1 MAFGKT
7 DKNLNE
13 DRYLAMGSR
22 PILLFSIG
30 TSFAAIASLLIG
42 GCGSSNAPSAT
53 VPSGTSNAAAIDV
66 KFDRQILNDFAD
78 KVVIPNNNL
87 FAEKAKALSQ
97 SIDEMVK
104 APNSKTLKAS
114 QEAWVVARSAWEQT
128 ECFGFGPADSLGYDG
143 ALDTWPINET
153 DFKAMLKS
161 GQSMTADSVSK
172 MKETEKGFHVIEYL
186 LFGNEKSRKP
196 TDLSQRDLKYLQ
208 LLGANFTKV
217 ASDLAISW
225 SKGIEGKPAYREVL
239 TTAGASENTIY
250 PTLQAGAEEM
260 IQGMLDS
267 LDEVANEKMGRTFEE
282 KAPKLAESRFSFNTL
297 ADMKSNLQGSQNVYL
312 GSFPDANT
320 SGKSLSSF
328 IAQAKPELDSKVK
341 AEFKSAMDA
350 MNQIP
355 APFEK
360 AILDPKAADSIKTA
374 QAAINA
380 VRETIEKQVK
390 PLVVQ
395 S

>member
-1 MAFGKT
+1 MGLRPVQFFARHFSVSA
-7 DKNLNE
+7 
-13 DRYLAMGSR
+13 LA
-22 PILLFSIG
+22 LLFIS
-30 TSFAAIASLLIG
+30 
-42 GCGSSNAPSAT
+42 GCGNSVTPSTIAPPSTSQALAT
-53 VPSGTSNAAAIDV
+53 NV
-66 KFDRQILNDFAD
+66 KFDPQILSDFTD

-87 FAEKAKALSQ
+87 FAERAKALSQ
-97 SIDEMVK
+97 AIDAMVK
-104 APNSKTLKAS
+104 SPNSETLKAS
-114 QEAWVVARSAWEQT
+114 QNAWIEARAAWEQT

-161 GQSMTADSVSK
+161 NQSMTSESVSK

-186 LFGNEKSRKP
+186 LFGHEKGRKL
-196 TDLSQRDLKYLQ
+196 TDLGQRDLKYLQ
-208 LLGANFTKV
+208 LLGADFAKV
-217 ASDLAISW
+217 ASDLATSW

-239 TTAGASENTIY
+239 ATAGVTDNKTY

-267 LDEVANEKMGRTFEE
+267 LDEVANEKMGKTFEE

-297 ADMKSNLQGSQNVYL
+297 TDMKSNLQGSQNVYL
-312 GSFPDANT
+312 GSFPEANT
-320 SGKSLSSF
+320 SGKSLSTF
-328 IAQAKPELDSKVK
+328 IAQVKPELDSKVK
-341 AEFKSAMDA
+341 EEFKSAMDA
-350 MNQIP
+350 MNRIP

>member
-1 MAFGKT
+1 MGLRSVQLFA
-7 DKNLNE
+7 
-13 DRYLAMGSR
+13 RHVSVSALA
-22 PILLFSIG
+22 LLFMS
-30 TSFAAIASLLIG
+30 
-42 GCGSSNAPSAT
+42 GCGNSIAPSAIA
-53 VPSGTSNAAAIDV
+53 PPITSQAVATNV
-66 KFDRQILNDFAD
+66 KFDPQILSDFTD

-87 FAEKAKALSQ
+87 FAERATALAQ
-97 SIDEMVK
+97 AIDGMVK
-104 APNSKTLKAS
+104 SPNSETLKVS
-114 QEAWVVARSAWEQT
+114 QNAWIDARAAWEQT

-143 ALDTWPINET
+143 SLDTWPINET

-161 GQSMTADSVSK
+161 DKTMTAESVSQ

-186 LFGNEKSRKP
+186 LFGNDKSRKP
-196 TDLSQRDLKYLQ
+196 TDLGQRDLKYLQ
-208 LLGANFTKV
+208 LLGADFAKV
-217 ASDLAISW
+217 ASDLATSW

-239 TTAGASENTIY
+239 ATAGESNNKIY
-250 PTLQAGAEEM
+250 PTLQSGAEEM
-260 IQGMLDS
+260 VQGMLDS
-267 LDEVANEKMGRTFEE
+267 LDEVANEKMGKTFEE

-320 SGKSLSSF
+320 SGKSLSTF
-328 IAQAKPELDSKVK
+328 VAQAKPELDSKVK

-360 AILDPKAADSIKTA
+360 TILDPNAADAIKTA
-374 QAAINA
+374 QAAINS
-380 VRETIEKQVK
+380 VRETIETQVK
-390 PLVVQ
+390 PLLVQ

>member
-1 MAFGKT
+1 MTSDKT
-7 DKNLNE
+7 DKSLNE
-13 DRYLAMGSR
+13 DRYLAMGLR
-22 PILLFSIG
+22 PIQLFSRHFSVSALALLFIS
-30 TSFAAIASLLIG
+30 
-42 GCGSSNAPSAT
+42 GCGNSSAPSAIAP
-53 VPSGTSNAAAIDV
+53 PSTSQAVATNI
-66 KFDRQILNDFAD
+66 KFDPQILSDFTD

-87 FAEKAKALSQ
+87 FAERAKALSQ
-97 SIDEMVK
+97 AIDGMVK
-104 APNSKTLKAS
+104 SPNSETLKAS
-114 QEAWVVARSAWEQT
+114 QNAWIEARAAWEQT

-143 ALDTWPINET
+143 SLDTWPINET

-161 GQSMTADSVSK
+161 GKPMTAESVSQ

-186 LFGNEKSRKP
+186 LFGNDKSRKP
-196 TDLSQRDLKYLQ
+196 TDLGQRDLKYLQ
-208 LLGANFTKV
+208 LLGADFAKV
-217 ASDLAISW
+217 ASDLATSW

-239 TTAGASENTIY
+239 ATAGVSNNKTY

-260 IQGMLDS
+260 VQGMLDS
-267 LDEVANEKMGRTFEE
+267 LDEVANEKMGKTFEE

-297 ADMKSNLQGSQNVYL
+297 TDMKSNLQGSQNVYL

-320 SGKSLSSF
+320 SGKSLSAF
-328 IAQAKPELDSKVK
+328 VAQAKPELDGKVK
-341 AEFKSAMDA
+341 EEFKAAMEA

-360 AILDPKAADSIKTA
+360 AILDPKAADSIKAA
-374 QAAINA
+374 QSAINA

>member
-1 MAFGKT
+1 VAFKKT

-13 DRYLAMGSR
+13 DRYLDMGSR

-30 TSFAAIASLLIG
+30 TSFSVIASLLIS
-42 GCGSSNAPSAT
+42 GCGSSDAPSAT
-53 VPSGTSNAAAIDV
+53 VSSGTSNVAATDV
-66 KFDRQILNDFAD
+66 KFDPQILNDFVD

-87 FAEKAKALSQ
+87 FAERAKALSQ
-97 SIDEMVK
+97 AIDGMVK
-104 APNSKTLKAS
+104 SPSDETLKSA
-114 QEAWVVARSAWEQT
+114 QKAWVGARTAWEQT

-143 ALDTWPINET
+143 SLDTWPINET

-161 GQSMTADSVSK
+161 GQSLTADSVSK

-186 LFGNEKSRKP
+186 LFGNEKSRKH
-196 TDLSQRDLKYLQ
+196 TDLGQRDLKYLQ
-208 LLGANFTKV
+208 LLGADLAKV
-217 ASDLAISW
+217 ASDLATSW

-239 TTAGASENTIY
+239 ATAGTSDNKVY
-250 PTLQAGAEEM
+250 PTLQSGAEEM
-260 IQGMLDS
+260 VQGMLDS
-267 LDEVANEKMGRTFEE
+267 LDEVANEKMGKTFEE

-297 ADMKSNLQGSQNVYL
+297 TDMKSNLQGSQNVYL

-320 SGKSLSSF
+320 SGKNLSAF
-328 IAQAKPELDSKVK
+328 IAQAKPDLDSKVK

-350 MNQIP
+350 IDRIP
-355 APFEK
+355 DPFEK

-374 QAAINA
+374 QTAINA